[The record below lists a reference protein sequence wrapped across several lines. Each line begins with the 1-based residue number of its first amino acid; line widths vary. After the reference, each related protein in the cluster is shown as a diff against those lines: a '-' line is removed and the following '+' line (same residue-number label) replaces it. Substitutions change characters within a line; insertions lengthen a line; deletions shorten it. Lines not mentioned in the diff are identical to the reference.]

1 MIKTERLPD
10 GGFLARPD
18 KPGPGVI
25 VGMEMFGVTDYVRDL
40 ATSLAERGYTAL
52 APDFY
57 RTGLELPATDEGR
70 TKGRELLAQLTRE
83 QALEDVGRAIERID
97 ARAMLG
103 CSVGGHIAYL
113 AATEF
118 PLTAA
123 AFYPGW
129 LTNSDIP
136 LSQPEPTITRA
147 PKGRILVLT
156 GEDDFLIVA
165 SDREQIAERAE
176 LVVYP
181 GAKHGFFCHTRDT
194 YDPDASAD
202 AWQRVERHFR
212 R

>member
-1 MIKTERLPD
+1 
-10 GGFLARPD
+10 
-18 KPGPGVI
+18 
-25 VGMEMFGVTDYVRDL
+25 MEMFGVTGYVRDL
-40 ATSLAERGYTAL
+40 ATRLADRGYTAL

-57 RTGLELPATDEGR
+57 GAGIVLPEDDEGR
-70 TKGRELLAQLTRE
+70 AKGRALLAQLTRE
-83 QALEDVGRAIERID
+83 QALADVAGAIERID

-118 PLTAA
+118 PLTTA

-129 LTNSDIP
+129 LTNTDIP
-136 LSQPEPTITRA
+136 LSRPEPTIART

-156 GEDDFLIVA
+156 GSEDFLVTQA
-165 SDREQIAERAE
+165 DRDEIAGHAE

-181 GAKHGFFCHTRDT
+181 GAGHGFFCHTRDT
-194 YDPDASAD
+194 YDPAASAD
-202 AWQRVERHFR
+202 AWERVERHFR